1 MDQVREKQTHSKPIV
16 TPNALNLDI
25 SKLSPAQIREQI
37 QWLVAKDQVDDAHK
51 LAKKSLVFYPEDEE
65 VLAISSLVSVVRQ
78 DWQES
83 VELLKRLYVIQG
95 DRTAALT
102 YQLHIRALRCNFQ
115 LDEALDM
122 AKNGLCRFPENLEIV
137 EDCAVLAEQLK
148 DWKTAFVALGIL
160 IELKGP
166 SDIEDLRIRLK
177 ISEEMLGND
186 TAQKLHQKQGS
197 NIDK

>member
-1 MDQVREKQTHSKPIV
+1 MEQVRERDTHSKPIV
-16 TPNALNLDI
+16 SPDMSNLDI
-25 SKLSPAQIREQI
+25 SKLSPAQIRERI
-37 QWLVAKDQVDDAHK
+37 QWLVAKDKVDEATK
-51 LAKKSLVFYPEDEE
+51 VAKNSLVVYPENEE

-78 DWQES
+78 DWQDS
-83 VELLKRLYVIQG
+83 VDLLKRLYAIQG

-148 DWKTAFVALGIL
+148 DWKTAFVALSIL
-160 IELKGP
+160 IDLKGSP
-166 SDIEDLRIRLK
+166 DTEDLRIRLK

-186 TAQKLHQKQGS
+186 VVKKIHQKQGS
-197 NIDK
+197 NDVE